1 MRKKRLGKLVT
12 RRLAMAEMRRQMDDK
27 QKAAFESR
35 ADLRELAEDA
45 VDDWYDSLGD
55 EPIDWATFFQE
66 LLAFIAGLM
75 EILGPLLV
83 TT

>member
-12 RRLAMAEMRRQMDDK
+12 KRLAMAELRRQMDA
-27 QKAAFESR
+27 QQRAAFESR
-35 ADLRELAEDA
+35 DDLRDLAEDA
-45 VDDWYDSLGD
+45 VEDWYDSLGD

-66 LLAFIAGLM
+66 LLKFLQGLM